1 MTHSLLGMP
10 APDFDLKDQ
19 NGRTVSLS
27 TLRGGRVLVVFVPW
41 AFSPVCTYEVEQLRD
56 AADVQAAVSA
66 LLIINCDSM
75 YVNQEWAEQNTFEGV
90 MLSDFWPHGQT
101 AQAYGVFNA
110 ERGLANRGTF
120 LIAADGTV
128 EWVLESPEGTPRDL
142 AAYRTAL
149 GLPQP

>member
-1 MTHSLLGMP
+1 MP

-19 NGRTVSLS
+19 NGRSVTLS
-27 TLRGGRVLVVFVPW
+27 ALRGGKVLVVFVPW

-75 YVNQEWAEQNTFEGV
+75 YVNQEWAEQNSFEGV

-101 AQAYGVFNA
+101 AQAYGVFNSD
-110 ERGLANRGTF
+110 RGLANRGTF

-142 AAYRTAL
+142 AAYRAAL
-149 GLPQP
+149 GLPLP